1 MRLVLS
7 IPRDVEVFIESV
19 ARMKEAS
26 AFPEQLIFLALLLF
40 AGCGGETIEQRPA
53 SLPERTVAE
62 VSEGIPLER
71 LSQPSSEEATT
82 QAIMFSAL
90 PVSKRPEFSYFNGS
104 RGKRLML
111 EATGGGCGWLEIDGD
126 GYCDLYLVQGGVPDE
141 PAGHESLSD
150 QLWRNFSERFVDVTA
165 VAGFRETGFGQ
176 GVTIGDFDN
185 DGFDDIFVTNV
196 GRNTLFQGLGDGTF
210 LEVVQ
215 WGGEDSKVW
224 STSAAWADTDLDGDL
239 DLYVC
244 NYVDFDPFHPQICVN
259 ETNEQIQCAPNQVT
273 AVADEFYVNNGD
285 GSFSASA
292 EALGFFGP
300 ENRGLGVIVLDL
312 VGDHFPEVYVANDAT
327 ANFLFQRGDDGRY
340 ADRASLLG
348 CALDANGLGQ
358 ASMGITAGDYD
369 RDGLMDLY
377 LTHFEGE
384 WNTLYHNGGDFGFK
398 DVTAEVQAV
407 QSTLPWVGFGVV
419 MEDFDQN
426 GADDI
431 FVTNGHID
439 DRGRKQVLEMRP
451 QLLSFQGKLLREVSA
466 ESGEYFSLPLIG
478 RGCSQADFDNDGG
491 FDIAVVHHNRVAE
504 ILHNQSE
511 RGHWLAV
518 ELIGTRSNRRGLG
531 AKVVVRQS
539 ATTLVQQLYG
549 GGSYC
554 SSRQYRLIFGLAE
567 CSEPCE
573 IEIRWPDGT
582 VEHLA
587 GVQIDQKIVIK
598 EKDHNG

>member
-7 IPRDVEVFIESV
+7 IPRDVEVFIGSV